1 MTVPPMLFSPLIPI
15 RTHTSKPPAAPTFS
29 GNSINPKNSLKEMS
43 LKEMSNLQRSHVTDP
58 KLAKRLDLNG

>member
-1 MTVPPMLFSPLIPI
+1 MLFSPALIPI
-15 RTHTSKPPAAPTFS
+15 KPHTSKPPAAPTFS
-29 GNSINPKNSLKEMS
+29 GNSINNQNSLKEMS